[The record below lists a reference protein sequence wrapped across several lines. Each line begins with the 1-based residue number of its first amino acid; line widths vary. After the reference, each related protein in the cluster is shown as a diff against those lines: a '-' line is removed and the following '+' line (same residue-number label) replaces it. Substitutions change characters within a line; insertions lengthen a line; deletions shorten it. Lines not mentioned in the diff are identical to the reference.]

1 MVCICMINVYIGTDL
16 IIVFSPKTLI
26 KELLC
31 KHRHHGA
38 AAKGDALLKR
48 EPLKLDDGGQ

>member
-1 MVCICMINVYIGTDL
+1 MINVYIGTDL

-26 KELLC
+26 RELLC
-31 KHRHHGA
+31 KHRHHEA

-48 EPLKLDDGGQ
+48 EPSKLDDGGQ